1 VERHKL
7 LAKLNWFYSLELNQV
22 NFYQAQCRNV
32 DDIYLRKVLERA
44 AVIEQGHVENIAAK
58 IRDLGEEPN
67 FLGDVISPILGIAAG
82 EIISR
87 LGLVPMLKAN
97 ILLETK
103 AMTDYKD
110 LILRVG
116 KDYDLFNMLW
126 SNLIDEDLHT
136 AWFASKIQELENR
149 RTYQE

>member
-1 VERHKL
+1 METRKL

-22 NFYQAQCRNV
+22 KFYQAQSKNV

-44 AVIEQGHVENIAAK
+44 AAIEQGHAENIVAK
-58 IRDLGEEPN
+58 IRELGGEPN
-67 FLGDVISPILGIAAG
+67 FLGDVISPILGIAGG

-97 ILLETK
+97 ILLETR

-136 AWFASKIQELENR
+136 AWFASKVQELENR
-149 RTYQE
+149 RTYKE